1 MKPTFSE
8 VKKDVYDLLNKYIHH
23 PQLYNKLS
31 LDTDLAVVSMQFIK
45 LQKNLQ
51 SIKNDILVFF
61 FLVTAVH
68 ILNLSD
74 SLFKYI
80 ETHNILYIFVSL
92 IYVLFIYIYLFFLI
106 NRISPLDEG
115 NFTYDSLKNFLLSI
129 AINMVYIFISFPIP
143 FVNNSDLFYVV
154 PNFIFITL
162 ISIPIIKLYLFLNKF
177 NSIARKVKILVRSVR
192 SERA

>member
-8 VKKDVYDLLNKYIHH
+8 IKQDVSDLLNKYIHQ
-23 PQLYNKLS
+23 PQLYNSLF

-45 LQKNLQ
+45 LQKSLL

-80 ETHNILYIFVSL
+80 ETHNILYIFASL
-92 IYVLFIYIYLFFLI
+92 VYTLFIYISLFFVI
-106 NRISPLDEG
+106 NRLFYLDEG
-115 NFTYDSLKNFLLSI
+115 NFTYDSLKNFLLSM
-129 AINMVYIFISFPIP
+129 AINMAYIFISFPIP
-143 FVNNSDLFYVV
+143 FVNNSDLFYII
-154 PNFIFITL
+154 PNFIFIIL
-162 ISIPIIKLYLFLNKF
+162 ISIPIIKLYLFSNKF
-177 NSIARKVKILVRSVR
+177 HSIARQVKILVRS
-192 SERA
+192 ERA